1 LHDASI
7 YGTVIGVPAP
17 TTLPRET
24 TTGQDLMVSL
34 LAVSRRLKSRLPQ
47 GQVEPTMMFVLHQVQ
62 ANGSL
67 RVSELAGCMGLD
79 ASTASR
85 HVRHLEDGGYLART
99 GDPGDRRASRVRL
112 TPKGR
117 AALIRAM
124 RARAAVVDRAIADWP
139 VTDRANLTT
148 LLARLADSL
157 DRLHT
162 DPENR

>member
-1 LHDASI
+1 MPVP
-7 YGTVIGVPAP
+7 TVSTA
-17 TTLPRET
+17 T
-24 TTGQDLMVSL
+24 TTGQDLVVAL
-34 LAVSRRLKSRLPQ
+34 LGVSRRMKARLAQ
-47 GQVEPTMMFVLHQVQ
+47 GQADPAMTFVLHQVQ

-85 HVRHLEDGGYLART
+85 HVRHLEDGGFLART

-117 AALIRAM
+117 AALARAM

-139 VTDRANLTT
+139 EQDRATLTT
-148 LLARLADSL
+148 LMTRLADSL

-162 DPENR
+162 DPETR

>member
-1 LHDASI
+1 LHGTNI
-7 YGTVIGVPAP
+7 YGTVVGVPSP
-17 TTLPRET
+17 TLPLET
-24 TTGQDLMVSL
+24 ITGQDLVVAL
-34 LAVSRRLKSRLPQ
+34 LGVGRRLKARLPQ
-47 GQVEPTMMFVLHQVQ
+47 GHIDPAMMFVLHQIQ

-85 HVRHLEDGGYLART
+85 HVRNLEDGGYLART

-117 AALIRAM
+117 GALSRAL
-124 RARAAVVDRAIADWP
+124 RARALVVDRAIANWP
-139 VTDRANLTT
+139 DEDRAA
-148 LLARLADSL
+148 LASLMTRLADSL

-162 DPENR
+162 HPETR

>member
-1 LHDASI
+1 M
-7 YGTVIGVPAP
+7 PAP
-17 TTLPRET
+17 TLSPNT
-24 TTGQDLMVSL
+24 TTGQDLMVAL

-99 GDPGDRRASRVRL
+99 GAPGDRRASRVRL

-139 VTDRANLTT
+139 VEDRAALTT
-148 LLARLADSL
+148 LLTRLADSL
-157 DRLHT
+157 DRLAA
-162 DPENR
+162 DSEIR

>member
-1 LHDASI
+1 
-7 YGTVIGVPAP
+7 VPAP

-139 VTDRANLTT
+139 DKDRTALTT
-148 LLARLADSL
+148 LLTRLADSL

-162 DPENR
+162 DSENR

>member
-1 LHDASI
+1 M
-7 YGTVIGVPAP
+7 PAP

>member
-1 LHDASI
+1 M
-7 YGTVIGVPAP
+7 PAP
-17 TTLPRET
+17 TTLPRVT
-24 TTGQDLMVSL
+24 TTGQDLIVSL

-47 GQVEPTMMFVLHQVQ
+47 GQVEPAMMFVLHQVQ

-139 VTDRANLTT
+139 VTDRAKLTT

>member
-1 LHDASI
+1 MVALL
-7 YGTVIGVPAP
+7 GV
-17 TTLPRET
+17 
-24 TTGQDLMVSL
+24 G
-34 LAVSRRLKSRLPQ
+34 RRLKARLPQ
-47 GQVEPTMMFVLHQVQ
+47 GHIDPALMFVLHQIQ

-85 HVRHLEDGGYLART
+85 HVRNLEDGGYLART

-117 AALIRAM
+117 GALSRAL
-124 RARAAVVDRAIADWP
+124 RARALVVDRAIADWP
-139 VTDRANLTT
+139 DEDRAT
-148 LLARLADSL
+148 LASLMTRLADSL

-162 DPENR
+162 DPEIR

>member
-1 LHDASI
+1 M
-7 YGTVIGVPAP
+7 PAP
-17 TTLPRET
+17 TLPRET
-24 TTGQDLMVSL
+24 TTGQDLIVSL

-47 GQVEPTMMFVLHQVQ
+47 GQIEPAMMFVLHQVQ

-117 AALIRAM
+117 AALTRAM
-124 RARAAVVDRAIADWP
+124 RARAAVIDRAIADWP
-139 VTDRANLTT
+139 DRDRATLTT
-148 LLARLADSL
+148 MLIRLADSL

-162 DPENR
+162 DAENR

>member
-1 LHDASI
+1 MS
-7 YGTVIGVPAP
+7 AP
-17 TTLPRET
+17 TLSSET

-47 GQVEPTMMFVLHQVQ
+47 GQVEPAMMFVLHQVQ

-162 DPENR
+162 DPESR

>member
-1 LHDASI
+1 
-7 YGTVIGVPAP
+7 
-17 TTLPRET
+17 
-24 TTGQDLMVSL
+24 MVSL

-62 ANGSL
+62 VNGSL

>member
-1 LHDASI
+1 M
-7 YGTVIGVPAP
+7 PAP
-17 TTLPRET
+17 TLSSET

-47 GQVEPTMMFVLHQVQ
+47 GQVEPAMMFVLHQVQ

-112 TPKGR
+112 TPRGR
-117 AALIRAM
+117 SALDRAIRA
-124 RARAAVVDRAIADWP
+124 RGALVDRAIADWP
-139 VTDRANLTT
+139 AADRATLTT
-148 LLARLADSL
+148 LMTRLADDV
-157 DRLHT
+157 DRLAA
-162 DPENR
+162 DPETTTR

>member
-1 LHDASI
+1 M
-7 YGTVIGVPAP
+7 PAP
-17 TTLPRET
+17 TLPPET
-24 TTGQDLMVSL
+24 TTGQDLIVSL

-47 GQVEPTMMFVLHQVQ
+47 GQVEPAMMFVLHQVQ

-67 RVSELAGCMGLD
+67 RVSELAGCTGLD

-85 HVRHLEDGGYLART
+85 HVRHLEESGYLART

-117 AALIRAM
+117 GALGRAM
-124 RARAAVVDRAIADWP
+124 RARVAVVDRAIADWP
-139 VTDRANLTT
+139 DDDRAT
-148 LLARLADSL
+148 LATLMTRLADSL

-162 DPENR
+162 DAENR

>member
-1 LHDASI
+1 LHGANI
-7 YGTVIGVPAP
+7 YGTVVGVPSP
-17 TTLPRET
+17 TLPLET
-24 TTGQDLMVSL
+24 ITGQDLVVAL
-34 LAVSRRLKSRLPQ
+34 LGVGRRLKARLPQ
-47 GQVEPTMMFVLHQVQ
+47 GHIDPAMMFVLHQIQ

-85 HVRHLEDGGYLART
+85 HVRNLEDGGYLART

-117 AALIRAM
+117 GALSRAL
-124 RARAAVVDRAIADWP
+124 RARALVVDRAIANWP
-139 VTDRANLTT
+139 DEDRAT
-148 LLARLADSL
+148 LASLMTRLADSL

-162 DPENR
+162 DPETR

>member
-1 LHDASI
+1 LHGANI
-7 YGTVIGVPAP
+7 YGTVVGVPSP
-17 TTLPRET
+17 TLPQET
-24 TTGQDLMVSL
+24 ITGQDLVVAL
-34 LAVSRRLKSRLPQ
+34 LGVGRRLKARLPQ
-47 GQVEPTMMFVLHQVQ
+47 GHIDPAMMFVLHQIQ

-85 HVRHLEDGGYLART
+85 HVRNLEDGGYLART

-117 AALIRAM
+117 GALSRAL
-124 RARAAVVDRAIADWP
+124 RARALVVDRAIADWP
-139 VTDRANLTT
+139 DEDRAT
-148 LLARLADSL
+148 LASLMTRLADSL

-162 DPENR
+162 DPETR

>member
-1 LHDASI
+1 MMQATC
-7 YGTVIGVPAP
+7 GRVVGVPVP
-17 TTLPRET
+17 TLPADA
-24 TTGQDLMVSL
+24 TTGQQLVVSL
-34 LAVSRRLKSRLPQ
+34 LAVSRRLKARLPQ
-47 GQVEPTMMFVLHQVQ
+47 GNLDPAMMFVLHQVL

-99 GDPGDRRASRVRL
+99 GDPGDRRASRIRL

-117 AALIRAM
+117 AALARAM

-139 VTDRANLTT
+139 VGDRAALTT
-148 LLARLADSL
+148 LLTRLADSL
-157 DRLHT
+157 DRLAA
-162 DPENR
+162 DSEIR

>member
-1 LHDASI
+1 M
-7 YGTVIGVPAP
+7 PAP
-17 TTLPRET
+17 TLPPET
-24 TTGQDLMVSL
+24 TTGQDLIVSL

-47 GQVEPTMMFVLHQVQ
+47 GQVEPAMMFVLHQVQ

-67 RVSELAGCMGLD
+67 RVSELAGCTGLD

-85 HVRHLEDGGYLART
+85 HVRHLEESGYLART

-117 AALIRAM
+117 AALTRAM

-139 VTDRANLTT
+139 DKDRATLTT
-148 LLARLADSL
+148 MLIRLADSL

>member
-1 LHDASI
+1 M
-7 YGTVIGVPAP
+7 PAP
-17 TTLPRET
+17 TLPPET
-24 TTGQDLMVSL
+24 TTGQELVVAL
-34 LAVSRRLKSRLPQ
+34 LAVSRRLKARLAQ
-47 GQVEPTMMFVLHQVQ
+47 GNLDPGMMFVLHQVQ

-117 AALIRAM
+117 GALARAM
-124 RARAAVVDRAIADWP
+124 RAKAALLDRATADWP
-139 VTDRANLTT
+139 QEDR
-148 LLARLADSL
+148 
-157 DRLHT
+157 DRLT
-162 DPENR
+162 ELLTRLLDSIDQLTGTETR